1 MIRFYRI
8 FIAVVTLLLLATA
21 LAAQENTPDPA
32 PQVEVV
38 RAEPRRVT
46 AGQSVTLSVFGSGFT
61 EQTTVRVVGFGLLET
76 TYINPTSLL
85 AALPGSIL
93 TGRYDIEVRD
103 PQGGTAIISQALRVV
118 QPPPPPTEPLP
129 PTPTLEPPTP
139 LPGQPSLV
147 VGSFSSNQLSVA
159 PGGTVTLTFN
169 VVNQGNRT
177 AEGVSATLDSGSS
190 FVPAAGQGGVT
201 LPNIPPGGTYPAAIT
216 VTAVNDAPGGAAP
229 VPITFTYRDFSGE
242 IYTSSAELSVTVEA
256 VQRVSQVTLD
266 NYDFNPNPAL
276 PGQPVLIRATITNT
290 GNETAAQ
297 VMVRVSGAENLLLAG
312 PSGDSFPVGDIAPG
326 QTLALEMPMIVSR
339 AAEAGPQ
346 AQPISISYSHNG
358 EVKEASDSFTL
369 DIAAVEVPEALL
381 LLSSYDTGTDILNP
395 GDRFTL
401 AMTLQ
406 NVGTAPAT
414 NLLVTFGTVES
425 SSSGDSNTGG
435 GTGSTQTTTSPSTT
449 FAPLGTGG
457 RLFVGTLDAGSIS
470 AEIVQDFIVSGG
482 VNSGIYNLPITLNY
496 QKADGAAVKET
507 LNAGVVV
514 IAPPRLQINLDS
526 PVPESA
532 NVGEPLSLSLT
543 VQNTGSAR
551 VNFTRVQ
558 VEAENGEV
566 LEGADAAL
574 TPLPADDDLSVSGVV
589 MPLEEGRTAI
599 TITLH
604 YTDDLNREQTI
615 TRTYETEAIAPPP
628 PPEVIEEPGPVIVEE
643 PIEEDDFVE
652 RLLLGLLGLGS

>member
-8 FIAVVTLLLLATA
+8 FTLIVTLLLLATS
-21 LAAQENTPDPA
+21 LAAQETTPDPA
-32 PQVEVV
+32 PQVEAV

-61 EQTTVRVVGFGLLET
+61 EQTAVRVVGFGLLET

-85 AALPGSIL
+85 AALPGSIPV
-93 TGRYDIEVRD
+93 GRYDIEVRD

-118 QPPPPPTEPLP
+118 QAPPPPTEPLP

-139 LPGQPSLV
+139 QPGQPSLV

-177 AEGVSATLDSGSS
+177 AEGVSASLDSGSS
-190 FVPAAGQGGVT
+190 FVPAAGQGGIT
-201 LPNIPPGGTYPAAIT
+201 LPNLPPGGTYPASIT

-242 IYTSSAELSVTVEA
+242 IYTSSAELSVTVQE
-256 VQRVSQVTLD
+256 VERISQVTLD
-266 NYDFNPNPAL
+266 NYDFNPNPAQ

-290 GNETAAQ
+290 GNETASQ
-297 VMVRVSGAENLLLAG
+297 VLVRVSGAENLLLAG

-326 QTLALEMPMIVSR
+326 QTLAIEMPMIVSR

-346 AQPISISYSHNG
+346 AQPISISYSQNG

-369 DIAAVEVPEALL
+369 DVAAVEVPEALL
-381 LLSSYDTGTDILNP
+381 LLSSYNTGAEILQP

-401 AMTLQ
+401 TMTLQ

-425 SSSGDSNTGG
+425 SSSGDDDS
-435 GTGSTQTTTSPSTT
+435 GTGSTQTTTSPSAT

-457 RLFVGTLDAGSIS
+457 RLFVGTLDAGSTS

-526 PVPESA
+526 PVPESV
-532 NVGEPLSLSLT
+532 NTGEPLPLSLT

-566 LEGADAAL
+566 LEGADATL
-574 TPLPADDDLSVSGVV
+574 TPLPADDDISVSGVV
-589 MPLEEGRTAI
+589 MPLEEGRVAI
-599 TITLH
+599 TVTLH

-615 TRTYETEAIAPPP
+615 IRTYETEAVMPPP
-628 PPEVIEEPGPVIVEE
+628 PPEIIEEPGPVIVEE
-643 PIEEDDFVE
+643 PVEEDDFVE